1 MAAVR
6 RLDLADLL
14 VFLVMVA
21 AAAGARAWYLN
32 LGADNATTDGPIRVQ
47 DESPRATE
55 LDVLVKNLK
64 EKNSFDSKPPF
75 GDKEEPTA
83 HVAPGYAYFLS
94 TLQRVQDD
102 PAKADQL
109 ARWVQAGFGSLA
121 AGFYYLIAVMAFRSR
136 VVGVLAGLFCSLH
149 PFWIV
154 NTAAI
159 DDGTLAGFLLALALL
174 TGTRGGTLGGV
185 LTSLV
190 YGLSLAAL
198 ALVRAA
204 LLPFAF
210 VGLLWFLIRCRTV
223 PRGWLCGV
231 LAFLGFVNGLI
242 PWGMR
247 NWNAFNDVVPIVDS
261 TYYHVWLGNNPRAT
275 GGPMTERDIGLAL
288 DLPRDSQ
295 ALGKRLAEQTSQ
307 KNRYRVLAE
316 ESMQQM
322 RDDPAATVRR
332 RLWAGLCFFFGQEF
346 LKAPEV
352 WVTGILDQTHGK
364 FEPLPDLLALAMPT
378 IVYGTLL
385 GMLLFGVLGWRWTFA
400 WREQAR
406 LLALAT
412 IFVPL
417 PYILTHAEGL
427 MGPRLP
433 LDGVFLTY
441 AAFAL
446 ACLVPN
452 VGTVLFRGP
461 EGAEDERRVL
471 QRLHEGKRR
480 EFI

>member
-1 MAAVR
+1 MTAMR

-14 VFLVMVA
+14 VFLVLVA

-32 LGADNATTDGPIRVQ
+32 AGADNATMDGPIRVQ

-64 EKNSFDSKPPF
+64 EKNSFESKPPF

-109 ARWVQAGFGSLA
+109 ARWVQAGLGALA
-121 AGFYYLIAVMAFRSR
+121 AGIYYLIAVLAFRSR
-136 VVGVLAGLFCSLH
+136 LVGVLAGLFCSLY

-159 DDGTLAGFLLALALL
+159 DDGTLASFLLALALL
-174 TGTRGGTLGGV
+174 LGTRGGTLGGA

-204 LLPFAF
+204 LLPFGF

-223 PRGWLCGV
+223 PRGWLCGL
-231 LAFLGFVNGLI
+231 LAVLGFVNGLI

-247 NWNAFNDVVPIVDS
+247 NWNDFQEVVPIVDS

-275 GGPMTERDIGLAL
+275 GGPMAEREIDLAL
-288 DLPRDSQ
+288 NLPRDTQ
-295 ALGKRLAEQTSQ
+295 PLRQRLVEQTSQ
-307 KNRYRVLAE
+307 KGRYRVLAE
-316 ESMQQM
+316 EAIKQM

-332 RLWAGLCFFFGQEF
+332 RLWAGLCLFFGQEF

-352 WVTGILDQTHGK
+352 WVDGVLDQTHGK
-364 FEPLPDLLALAMPT
+364 FEPLPDLLGLAMPT
-378 IVYGTLL
+378 IFYATTL
-385 GMLLFGVLGWRWTFA
+385 GMLLLGVLGWRWTFA

-412 IFVPL
+412 IFIPL
-417 PYILTHAEGL
+417 PYILSHAEGL
-427 MGPRLP
+427 LGPRLP

-446 ACLVPN
+446 ACLVPG

-461 EGAEDERRVL
+461 EGAEDERRVT
-471 QRLHEGKRR
+471 QRLNEGKHR